1 MTSSAGQGAETAA
14 ASAESREE
22 RISGVVGDA
31 RAFALDSD
39 GFACTRVFDEP
50 EVWRVELLMSQTFL
64 PSVNVFV
71 VRDGAETLIVD
82 TGTPDDYNDTRLM
95 RALVRLGV
103 DPAHATL
110 FCTHAHI
117 DHSGQAREL
126 AEAGVRVTLSRATLA
141 DMRRF
146 STPTYCD
153 YMAERLVGEGVGAA
167 EAEEMANSIWA
178 HVTDFERDEVP
189 CQALAAGDVVRCG
202 RWEFMTVPVPGHM
215 PGQTALWLPE
225 RGLAFTGDVVL
236 YACSTC
242 ICFWGGSDDALGDQ
256 LSTLRHLADMGVEHA
271 FLGHGVQEGVL
282 AERCQ
287 GNIAHHERRSAR
299 ALAAVGE
306 RPGSTGR
313 ELVPA
318 LGWHVPFETW
328 EKVPALTRWFL
339 VSESVAHLDHLVCC
353 GRMRREKD
361 DAGVNRYWL
370 A

>member
-1 MTSSAGQGAETAA
+1 
-14 ASAESREE
+14 
-22 RISGVVGDA
+22 
-31 RAFALDSD
+31 
-39 GFACTRVFDEP
+39 
-50 EVWRVELLMSQTFL
+50 
-64 PSVNVFV
+64 
-71 VRDGAETLIVD
+71 
-82 TGTPDDYNDTRLM
+82 
-95 RALVRLGV
+95 
-103 DPAHATL
+103 
-110 FCTHAHI
+110 
-117 DHSGQAREL
+117 
-126 AEAGVRVTLSRATLA
+126 
-141 DMRRF
+141 
-146 STPTYCD
+146 
-153 YMAERLVGEGVGAA
+153 
-167 EAEEMANSIWA
+167 
-178 HVTDFERDEVP
+178 
-189 CQALAAGDVVRCG
+189 
-202 RWEFMTVPVPGHM
+202 
-215 PGQTALWLPE
+215 
-225 RGLAFTGDVVL
+225 
-236 YACSTC
+236 
-242 ICFWGGSDDALGDQ
+242 
-256 LSTLRHLADMGVEHA
+256 MGVEHA

>member
-1 MTSSAGQGAETAA
+1 
-14 ASAESREE
+14 
-22 RISGVVGDA
+22 
-31 RAFALDSD
+31 
-39 GFACTRVFDEP
+39 
-50 EVWRVELLMSQTFL
+50 
-64 PSVNVFV
+64 
-71 VRDGAETLIVD
+71 
-82 TGTPDDYNDTRLM
+82 
-95 RALVRLGV
+95 
-103 DPAHATL
+103 
-110 FCTHAHI
+110 
-117 DHSGQAREL
+117 
-126 AEAGVRVTLSRATLA
+126 
-141 DMRRF
+141 
-146 STPTYCD
+146 
-153 YMAERLVGEGVGAA
+153 
-167 EAEEMANSIWA
+167 
-178 HVTDFERDEVP
+178 
-189 CQALAAGDVVRCG
+189 
-202 RWEFMTVPVPGHM
+202 M

>member
-1 MTSSAGQGAETAA
+1 M
-14 ASAESREE
+14 ASAAVEKGQELPEESREE

-313 ELVPA
+313 EVVPA

-370 A
+370 V